1 MVWQSL
7 SISIHTSAREVTRTA
22 LERGWQ
28 LLISIHTSAREVTLP
43 SPNWMLLI
51 CYFNPHFRK
60 GSDRTS
66 GSISAWKCH
75 FNPHFRKGSDT
86 TERPQGII
94 FPNFNPHF
102 RKGSDSPIERKG
114 GDPCRFQST
123 LPQGKWPLPFLF
135 CTGKSWF
142 QSTLP
147 QGKWLTPLVTAL
159 VPIVFQSTLPQ
170 GKWRWSF
177 PSVVRRLEFQSTL
190 PQGKWRNADG
200 RLSSLLPIS
209 IHTSA
214 REVTVN
220 VVPAGDGFIFQSTLP
235 QGKWRGQDGYAGSF
249 GKFQSTLPQ
258 GKWRNINLCKCS
270 RWGISIHTSAREV
283 TRSLETRTG
292 RTNFNPHFRKGS
304 DSPAAVFAVFTG
316 YFNPH
321 FRKGSDLTRQSI
333 SWFISIFQSTLPQG
347 KWRREQKVWW
357 IANQFQS
364 TLPQGKW
371 QKTVLFLP
379 KSLNFNPH
387 FRKGSD
393 DMTWMS

>member
-1 MVWQSL
+1 MQ
-7 SISIHTSAREVTRTA
+7 ISIHTSAREVTA
-22 LERGWQ
+22 P
-28 LLISIHTSAREVTLP
+28 V
-43 SPNWMLLI
+43 
-51 CYFNPHFRK
+51 
-60 GSDRTS
+60 
-66 GSISAWKCH
+66 
-75 FNPHFRKGSDT
+75 
-86 TERPQGII
+86 
-94 FPNFNPHF
+94 
-102 RKGSDSPIERKG
+102 
-114 GDPCRFQST
+114 
-123 LPQGKWPLPFLF
+123 PFLHW
-135 CTGKSWF
+135 KK
-142 QSTLP
+142 L
-147 QGKWLTPLVTAL
+147 
-159 VPIVFQSTLPQ
+159 
-170 GKWRWSF
+170 
-177 PSVVRRLEFQSTL
+177 
-190 PQGKWRNADG
+190 
-200 RLSSLLPIS
+200 IS

-292 RTNFNPHFRKGS
+292 RTNFNPHFRKGSDLYFEYVIVIMQISIHTSAREVTVFTERSVTDEIDFNPHFRKGS

-393 DMTWMS
+393 DRKWMS

>member
-1 MVWQSL
+1 MLFQSTLPQGKWPYIREHISVEVPFQSTLPQGKWHNGETTRYYFSEFQSTLPQGKWL
-7 SISIHTSAREVTRTA
+7 SYWTKRWRSMQISIHTSAREVTA
-22 LERGWQ
+22 PVPFLHWKK
-28 LLISIHTSAREVTLP
+28 LISIHTSAREVTDP
-43 SPNWMLLI
+43 IGYSP
-51 CYFNPHFRK
+51 R
-60 GSDRTS
+60 SDRISIHTS
-66 GSISAWKCH
+66 AREVTW
-75 FNPHFRKGSDT
+75 RK
-86 TERPQGII
+86 P
-94 FPNFNPHF
+94 
-102 RKGSDSPIERKG
+102 KG
-114 GDPCRFQST
+114 QVMM
-123 LPQGKWPLPFLF
+123 Q
-135 CTGKSWF
+135 
-142 QSTLP
+142 
-147 QGKWLTPLVTAL
+147 
-159 VPIVFQSTLPQ
+159 FQSTLPQ

-304 DSPAAVFAVFTG
+304 DL
-316 YFNPH
+316 YFEYVIVIM
-321 FRKGSDLTRQSI
+321 Q
-333 SWFISIFQSTLPQG
+333 ISIHTSA
-347 KWRREQKVWW
+347 REVTILQH
-357 IANQFQS
+357 IMYS
-364 TLPQGKW
+364 
-371 QKTVLFLP
+371 
-379 KSLNFNPH
+379 
-387 FRKGSD
+387 
-393 DMTWMS
+393 